1 MDGGAWQP
9 TVHRVA
15 KSRTQLSNFT
25 FYYSITQFM
34 AGFICGC
41 RIIGMEEPNCIYREM
56 TVNYTQIFALPAQK
70 VGIPTTTM
78 FKGKLL
84 RNKFLNM

>member
-1 MDGGAWQP
+1 MDAESQVWRNQ
-9 TVHRVA
+9 TV
-15 KSRTQLSNFT
+15 
-25 FYYSITQFM
+25 
-34 AGFICGC
+34 
-41 RIIGMEEPNCIYREM
+41 YREM

-84 RNKFLNM
+84 RNKFLNV